1 MINLIPPK
9 GHTALKHEY
18 MLRVGALY
26 GFMLAGVFAASTIL
40 MIPTYVLVSSQLNS
54 VRPND
59 EHMEETKEAYGN
71 ALGNIQE
78 ANAVMAQLRGGMPN
92 IEISTVIKEIVQV
105 APKGV
110 VFKTF
115 QAARAEGILKTVDI
129 QGQAT
134 TRKTL
139 AALKNALEASP
150 LFESAI
156 VPISDLARENNLPF
170 VITITLAEES
180 TIE

>member
-9 GHTALKHEY
+9 GHTALTHEY
-18 MLRVGALY
+18 VLRVGALY
-26 GFMLAGVFAASTIL
+26 GFMFAGVFAAGAIL
-40 MIPTYVLVSSQLNS
+40 MVPTYVLVSSQLNS
-54 VRPND
+54 VRPDD
-59 EHMEETKEAYGN
+59 ERMEETKEAYKN
-71 ALGNIQE
+71 AFSHIQE
-78 ANAVMAQLRGGMPN
+78 ANTVMAQLRGGMPN
-92 IEISTVIKEIVQV
+92 VEISAVIKEIVRV

-110 VFKTF
+110 VFSTF
-115 QAARAEGILKTVDI
+115 RAAREGVVLSTVDV

-150 LFESAI
+150 LFETAD

-170 VITITLAEES
+170 AITL
-180 TIE
+180 TVRGDLTVK

>member
-26 GFMLAGVFAASTIL
+26 GFMLAGVFAASAIL

-54 VRPND
+54 VRPD
-59 EHMEETKEAYGN
+59 DHMEETQEAYKN

-78 ANAVMAQLRGGMPN
+78 ANIVMAQLRGGMSN

-115 QAARAEGILKTVDI
+115 QAARAEGLLKTVDI

-150 LFESAI
+150 LFESAN

-170 VITITLAEES
+170 VVTITLAEKS
-180 TIE
+180 MIE

>member
-18 MLRVGALY
+18 VLRVGALY
-26 GFMLAGVFAASTIL
+26 GFMFAGVFAAGAIL

-54 VRPND
+54 VRPDD
-59 EHMEETKEAYGN
+59 EHVEETKTAYTEAL
-71 ALGNIQE
+71 AHIQE
-78 ANAVMAQLRGGMPN
+78 ANTVMAQLRGGMPN
-92 IEISTVIKEIVQV
+92 IEISKVIEEIVRV

-110 VFKTF
+110 VFSTF
-115 QAARAEGILKTVDI
+115 KATREGGVLKTVDV
-129 QGQAT
+129 QGEAA

-150 LFESAI
+150 LFETANI
-156 VPISDLARENNLPF
+156 PISDLARENNLPF
-170 VITITLAEES
+170 VITITLQKDL
-180 TIE
+180 TLK